1 MNFANIKKRPVKS
14 HSTEIFVKSI
24 NKYYK
29 LCVSLRTETYFYVER
44 IIGSERREKKVH
56 VVIFFVVISIFCDCL
71 VNNN

>member
-44 IIGSERREKKVH
+44 IIGSERREKKSPRSH
-56 VVIFFVVISIFCDCL
+56 FFCRYLDFL
-71 VNNN
+71 